1 MSIFI
6 ELKRRNVFKVGIAYI
21 VVAWLLAQVL
31 QLIFESFGTPDWVMK
46 TVLVLMATGLIFALF
61 FAWAF
66 EMTPEG
72 LKRESEVDRSQST
85 TPQTGK
91 KLNNLIF
98 SVLVLA
104 LAYFVYDKFVLS
116 ESRDAALVEATTQA
130 ISEQSVTEEAA
141 AVELDKS
148 IAVLPFVAMSTGED
162 DGYFA
167 DGLTEEI
174 LNSLAQLPD
183 LMVTARTSSFHF
195 KGQDLPVQQIA
206 SQLGVLNILEGS
218 VRRSG
223 EKIRVTAQLVRAV
236 DGFHLWS
243 DTFDGLINDG
253 FDMQTRI
260 AEKVAQALDVV
271 LDDHLRE
278 RMRTFGLRNPEAFIA
293 FQKGMDLFTSAH
305 GTGNADQ
312 LSLLREANVH
322 FEQVIELV
330 PNFMGAY
337 QRHSDLY
344 THVALEMAA
353 GKLLNGFEGIDIET
367 TRRAAEA
374 DFEAAFVKA
383 PDIKTKAETE
393 LDRAI
398 ISGNWR
404 GLSMLIDRALN
415 TRNCSNPM
423 WGHIVS
429 SPFGKVDLQYQ
440 DALRDTQ
447 CDPLRPGGHVDLIHS
462 AIWQGDFSEAVEIS
476 VASLQTTSG
485 DWLAATYVQA
495 LLAHGAPDEAEQAIQ
510 ELIRSQ
516 TWINFTQTKLAAA
529 RGDATRLKELYN
541 SQKQIGG
548 VGDDTH
554 LMYAALR
561 GDREAANL
569 HAARID
575 ARPFG
580 PMKLAQVVYTCLCGA
595 PFDIEA
601 TPKFAASLDDAGL
614 LWPPPDTITF
624 PLKSW

>member
-1 MSIFI
+1 LSFFE
-6 ELKRRNVFKVGIAYI
+6 ELKRRNVFRVGIAYGI
-21 VVAWLLAQVL
+21 TAWLIAQITEL
-31 QLIFESFGTPDWVMK
+31 FLETFGAPAWVMK
-46 TVLVLMATGLIFALF
+46 SVLMLLLLGMPLSVFL
-61 FAWAF
+61 AWVY
-66 EMTPEG
+66 ELTPEG
-72 LKRESEVDRSQST
+72 IRRESENSHAEAARQ
-85 TPQTGK
+85 PTGK
-91 KLNNLIF
+91 RMDRAII
-98 SVLVLA
+98 VVLA
-104 LAYFVYDKFVLS
+104 LAVVFLLYRQSTDQDVS
-116 ESRDAALVEATTQA
+116 IIESVQEPGADLQIENAKAG
-130 ISEQSVTEEAA
+130 SVTMP
-141 AVELDKS
+141 LGKS

-174 LNSLAQLPD
+174 LNSLAQLPG

-206 SQLGVLNILEGS
+206 SQLGVAHIVEGS

-223 EKIRVTAQLVRAV
+223 EQIRVTAQLVRAA

-243 DTFDGLINDG
+243 DTFDGIGKDG

-278 RMRTFGLRNPEAFIA
+278 RMRMFGLRNPEAFIA

-305 GTGNADQ
+305 GIGNADQ
-312 LSLLREANVH
+312 LSLLREANVY
-322 FEQVIELV
+322 FEQVIDLV

-344 THVALEMAA
+344 THIALEMAV
-353 GKLLNGFEGIDIET
+353 GKHENGIDGIDIEA
-367 TRRAAEA
+367 TRRATEA
-374 DFEAAFVKA
+374 DFEAAFMKA
-383 PDIKTKAETE
+383 PDMQTKSEAE

-404 GLSMLIDRALN
+404 GLSTLIDRGLS

-429 SPFGKVDLQYQ
+429 SSFGKVDVQYQ

-462 AIWQGDFSEAVEIS
+462 AIWQGDFPKAVEIS
-476 VASLQTTSG
+476 AASLQTTSG
-485 DWLAATYVQA
+485 DWLASTHVQA
-495 LLAHGAPDEAEQAIQ
+495 LLANGALDEAELAIQ

-516 TWINFTQTKLAAA
+516 VWIFFAQTNLAAA
-529 RGDATRLKELYN
+529 RGDAALLEKLEN
-541 SQKQIGG
+541 QGG
-548 VGDDTH
+548 QTGEVGDDTR
-554 LMYAALR
+554 LMFAALR
-561 GDREAANL
+561 GNRKAANL
-569 HAARID
+569 QAAKID

-580 PMKLAQVVYTCLCGA
+580 PMKLAQLVYICLCGA

-601 TPKFAASLDDAGL
+601 TPNFATSLEDAGL

-624 PLKSW
+624 PLKDW